1 MSGQDLPG
9 AWFFAGAGRSRTEQD
24 GAGRSR
30 DGAGRSRTEQDGA
43 GRSRTEQDGAGRS
56 RTEQDGALAFAANAR
71 LRRVVSIIAL
81 IAFVLLPKPP
91 LYHIPGNRQA
101 RESAA
106 ICGALR
112 ARSAARAPT
121 LPATA
126 PPPPR
131 SRGSSRSRGALPTMF
146 RQYTTKAR
154 SGTAF
159 PHHDAGPSPCETRSA
174 LNRARMSGASFTS
187 QSGCNSASTVA
198 QSSRAP
204 MRSTMLSISA
214 QSRERSANALGA
226 ALLGRPVCSISGMS

>member
-1 MSGQDLPG
+1 MAKEWCLWLGERSELTGRLVC
-9 AWFFAGAGRSRTEQD
+9 AGAGRSRTEQD

-30 DGAGRSRTEQDGA
+30 TEQDGAGRSRTEQDGAGRSRTEQDGAGRSRTEQDGA

-81 IAFVLLPKPP
+81 TAFVLLPKRP

-154 SGTAF
+154 SGTASR
-159 PHHDAGPSPCETRSA
+159 HRDAGPGSPQVPQTKSRPWVRSRSIVQATESNRSETVRSA
-174 LNRARMSGASFTS
+174 RA
-187 QSGCNSASTVA
+187 
-198 QSSRAP
+198 
-204 MRSTMLSISA
+204 
-214 QSRERSANALGA
+214 
-226 ALLGRPVCSISGMS
+226 